1 MCVIIATLTG
11 EKAGSRMRLVS
22 EEQPM
27 TFPHDRDNLDGIDMH
42 PRDDLAPARGIASGV
57 IIMLL
62 VIAGFAL
69 VWIGG
74 QL

>member
-1 MCVIIATLTG
+1 MNHTHEAD
-11 EKAGSRMRLVS
+11 
-22 EEQPM
+22 M
-27 TFPHDRDNLDGIDMH
+27 TFPHDRNNLDGVDMH
-42 PRDDLAPARGIASGV
+42 PRDDLAPARGIASSV

>member
-1 MCVIIATLTG
+1 
-11 EKAGSRMRLVS
+11 
-22 EEQPM
+22 M

-69 VWIGG
+69 VWIGE